1 MEDQE
6 SHSIKFVNSDA
17 AYVIVVNKFA
27 IVYRKL
33 NNECFVTNV
42 DTDKIIVS
50 FNEPSI
56 TVPELLDWIARI
68 AKEQ

>member
-6 SHSIKFVNSDA
+6 SHSIKFINSDA
-17 AYVIVVNKFA
+17 SYVIVVNKFA
-27 IVYRKL
+27 IIYRKL
-33 NNECFVTNV
+33 NNECFVKDV
-42 DTDKIIVS
+42 DNDKIIVS

>member
-6 SHSIKFVNSDA
+6 THSIKFINSDA

-33 NNECFVTNV
+33 NNECFVKDV
-42 DTDKIIVS
+42 DNDKIIVS

>member
-17 AYVIVVNKFA
+17 AYVIVANKFA

-33 NNECFVTNV
+33 NNECFVKDV

-50 FNEPSI
+50 FNEPPIS
-56 TVPELLDWIARI
+56 VPELLDWIARI

>member
-6 SHSIKFVNSDA
+6 SHSIKFINSDA

-33 NNECFVTNV
+33 NNECFVKDV
-42 DTDKIIVS
+42 DNDKIIVS

>member
-1 MEDQE
+1 MEGLE
-6 SHSIKFVNSDA
+6 IHSIKFVNSDA
-17 AYVIVVNKFA
+17 AYVIVANKLA

-33 NNECFVTNV
+33 DNECFVKDV
-42 DTDKIIVS
+42 DNDKIIVS
-50 FNEPSI
+50 FNKPSI